1 VFSVTEEQFVNLVP
15 FFRDMLSS
23 VARKTNRVWDREG
36 PVFGGRGRSHPCITD
51 QAATHQLLYSLTN
64 VAKDHLIEKTA
75 QTPFFTTY
83 HHQAKGKPLKYWYI
97 DYTAYYTAGGKRKK
111 SHRLKDYLRW
121 VEWRTTP
128 LPEHEK
134 MTESQRQ
141 TWIRKQVKAYEQR
154 YADERKREGRS
165 VFGLKRLF
173 QNDPRDRP
181 AIPKKSGK
189 EPLCHSSD
197 PEMAKSFKG
206 EWKQFMDQYISASA
220 DYRCGMKDRE
230 FPEGSFKPPL
240 FDIAKAIP

>member
-1 VFSVTEEQFVNLVP
+1 
-15 FFRDMLSS
+15 M
-23 VARKTNRVWDREG
+23 
-36 PVFGGRGRSHPCITD
+36 FGGRGRSHPCITD